1 MATKYDKDYQ
11 ALIDK
16 EVAAGNYAKAAEYE
30 QLRNEKIT
38 NLGLDYATTNKYAGW
53 LDKTDYGTVGKQQ
66 MASGADW
73 QDVLNTYESR
83 YNKAATTEG
92 LTQYANDDL
101 QKEMWAYITENM
113 NKPGFDLSGY
123 TSSKPTYESQY
134 SGRIDELLNQI
145 LNRDSFSYDVAAPV
159 YNDTYTDRINAMISD
174 LENRGPFSYNA
185 EADPLYQQYKKQYNR
200 EGTRSMNDTLAS
212 VASSAG
218 GMNSW
223 AVTAAQQA
231 NDYYAAQLND
241 KIPEL
246 AQLAYNMYVQDFND
260 DLAMVNLLRNQ
271 GETEYNRYR
280 DQYGDYLN
288 ERNYAYQ
295 QYLNDIEKQI
305 TDLGL
310 LQDMDNTQYNRYR
323 DTMSDW
329 RDDVDF
335 AYGQYRDE
343 VGDYQWDTE
352 FDFKVDQSD
361 KNWEYTEERDQVND
375 EWREKEWDYGV
386 GRDDIADGRYDKETA
401 QEQVYALLD
410 KGKMPPDDLLSA
422 AEISK
427 EYATAYIAGT
437 IPDNQTPDPDPGD
450 NDDTKKGKEPTGAS
464 YDNGGLTKSEVAA
477 MQRYFG
483 VTADGLWGPASQASA
498 GGLNADEAW
507 WAYENAMLEQ
517 GGSPQTGGDDSEV
530 ENMSGDSWVYVLGL
544 GRITWQELEDYVDSG
559 KIKESKTSDGK
570 YKYTLAK

>member
-38 NLGLDYATTNKYAGW
+38 SQGLDYATTNKYAGW

-73 QDVLNTYESR
+73 QDVLETYENR

-123 TSSKPTYESQY
+123 TSSKPTYSSQY
-134 SGRIDELLNQI
+134 QTSIDALLQQI

-159 YNDTYTDRINAMISD
+159 YKDTYSDRINAMISD
-174 LENRGPFSYNA
+174 LQNRKEFSYNA
-185 EADPLYQQYKKQYNR
+185 EADPLYQQYKTQYQR
-200 EGTRSMNDTLAS
+200 EGNRSMNDTLAS
-212 VASSAG
+212 VASGAG

-231 NDYYAAQLND
+231 NDYYMAQLND

-260 DLAMVNLLRNQ
+260 DLAMVNLLRGQ

-310 LQDMDNTQYNRYR
+310 LQDMDNTQYDRYR

-329 RDDVDF
+329 RDDLNF

-352 FDFKVDQSD
+352 FDFKVDQAD
-361 KNWEYTEERDQVND
+361 
-375 EWREKEWDYGV
+375 KEWDYTED
-386 GRDDIADGRYDKETA
+386 RDEIEDGRYDKEW
-401 QEQVYALLD
+401 
-410 KGKMPPDDLLSA
+410 G
-422 AEISK
+422 SK
-427 EYATAYIAGT
+427 EKDAAWNRAMEIISSGTPLTLEQLKAAGLT
-437 IPDNQTPDPDPGD
+437 EDQAASMLALAKAANNMDLYGNPNGYVPEGDDDGD
-450 NDDTKKGKEPTGAS
+450 NVGGNPGGDDNKHSGGVG
-464 YDNGGLTKSEVAA
+464 YNNGTL
-477 MQRYFG
+477 
-483 VTADGLWGPASQASA
+483 TADQVAKMQSFYGIAADGKWGPQSEAELGMSA
-498 GGLNADEAW
+498 DAAW
-507 WAYENAMLEQ
+507 AEYQ
-517 GGSPQTGGDDSEV
+517 RRTGGSPEPDDDAEV
-530 ENMSGDSWVYVLGL
+530 SNPHGDSWIHVQGL
-544 GRITWQELEDYVDSG
+544 GRLTWMELEDYVDSG